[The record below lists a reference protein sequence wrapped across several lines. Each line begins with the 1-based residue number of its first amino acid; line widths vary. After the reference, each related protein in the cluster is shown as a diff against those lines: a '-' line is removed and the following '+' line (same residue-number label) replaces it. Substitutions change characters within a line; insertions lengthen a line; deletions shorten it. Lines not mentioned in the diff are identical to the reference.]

1 MISKKEI
8 LVAAGLIALIAGMWG
23 TVSKVDH
30 SEQAAQTQMV
40 RDAVQN
46 AAISCYAVEG
56 AYPSG
61 LDYLKDHYGLA
72 FDEDRYQVTYS
83 AFASNL
89 FPEIFVVEK

>member
-1 MISKKEI
+1 MIRKKEI
-8 LVAAGLIALIAGMWG
+8 VVVILLIGLIAGMWFMI
-23 TVSKVDH
+23 SRVDRT
-30 SEQAAQTQMV
+30 EQTTQKQMV
-40 RDAVQN
+40 RDAVRN

-61 LDYLKDHYGLA
+61 LDYLKDYYGLA
-72 FDEDRYQVTYS
+72 YDEDRYQVTYS